1 MKNKIKLMLLAV
13 VCAGLLAGCSNSNGE
28 ALSMVKNDTLYQV
41 STINSLLAGNYDGF
55 KTFGDLKKY
64 GNVGI
69 GTFNTLDG
77 EMVMIDNK
85 VYKIK
90 STGEVLEV
98 NDSETTPFAAVTY
111 FDEDATVKLANIA
124 NLEALEAELDKL
136 IENKNMFYVF
146 RIDGTFKTIK
156 ARSVPSQEKPYPVMT
171 EVVKEQVIFNFSDVK
186 GSIVGL
192 WCPEYIGGVNVPG
205 YHFHFISEDRTMG
218 GHLLDASFE
227 KAQAFA
233 DSTDGFVMALSPNEP
248 EGSVKDLDSEL
259 DAVEQ

>member
-1 MKNKIKLMLLAV
+1 MKNKIRLLLLPV
-13 VCAGLLAGCSNSNGE
+13 VCAGILSGCTNVNGE
-28 ALSMVKNDTLYQV
+28 ALALEKNDTLYQV

-55 KTFGDLKKY
+55 KTLGELKEYGDI
-64 GNVGI
+64 GI

-77 EMVMIDNK
+77 EMIMIDK
-85 VYKIK
+85 QVYKVK
-90 STGEVLEV
+90 STGEVVEM
-98 NDSETTPFAAVTY
+98 NDAETTPFAAVTH
-111 FDEDATVKLANIA
+111 FDQDETVELTTIGNLDALK
-124 NLEALEAELDKL
+124 AELDRL

-146 RIDGTFKTIK
+146 RIDGTFKTIQ

-171 EVVKEQVIFNFSDVK
+171 EAIKEQVVFNFANVK

-205 YHFHFISEDRTMG
+205 YHFHFISEDRTRG
-218 GHLLDASFE
+218 GHLLDVSFE

-233 DSTDGFVMALSPNEP
+233 DSTDGFVMALSPNQP
-248 EGSVKDLDSEL
+248 EGAVKDLDHAL